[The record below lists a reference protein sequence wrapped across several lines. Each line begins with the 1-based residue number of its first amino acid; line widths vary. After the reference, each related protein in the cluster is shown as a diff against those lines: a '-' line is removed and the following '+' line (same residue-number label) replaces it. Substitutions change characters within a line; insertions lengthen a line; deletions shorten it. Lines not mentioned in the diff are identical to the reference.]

1 MTSGLFSDLLVID
14 CASFIAGPA
23 AATVMSDFGARVIKI
38 EPPGLGDSYRNL
50 FRLRGTPDDLD
61 YFWTMDSRN
70 KQSLA
75 IDLKQPLA
83 RAALET
89 LLKRADVFITN
100 YPFPVRER
108 LLLRAEDVL
117 PHNPRLIYASLTPYG
132 EHGPERD
139 RTGYDTTAWW
149 ARSGLMDM
157 VRATGDTE
165 PALSMPGMGDHPTAM
180 AMYGAIVTALYRRQL
195 TGEGGV
201 VSTSLLANGLWSN
214 SCQVQGSLCGYE
226 LTGRPP
232 RGSRGAMV
240 ETYTAGEGRQF
251 ILTTTNPARD
261 WPLLAKAVGHPE
273 WLEDPLFATP
283 ADRFANQGV
292 LVARLDAL
300 FGADTW
306 KHWRA
311 RLMAGGLTFGIVGKV
326 DDHVS
331 DPQVEANAMLP
342 EFADGYGLRTV
353 DSPFHLDGEAKSAP
367 RMAPGIGQHTRE
379 ILAEC
384 GLTDDEIEALAAA
397 PA

>member
-1 MTSGLFSDLLVID
+1 MGSGLFSDLLVID

-38 EPPGLGDSYRNL
+38 EPPGIGDSYRNL
-50 FRLRGTPDDLD
+50 FRLRGTPDDID
-61 YFWTMDSRN
+61 YFWAMDSRN
-70 KQSLA
+70 KESLA
-75 IDLKQPLA
+75 LDLKLPQA
-83 RAALET
+83 RAVLET
-89 LLKRADVFITN
+89 LVRKADVFITN
-100 YPFPVRER
+100 FPFPVRER
-108 LLLRAEDVL
+108 LGLRAEDL
-117 PHNPRLIYASLTPYG
+117 LHLNERLIYASLTPYG

-157 VRATGDTE
+157 VRATADTE

-180 AMYGAIVTALYRRQL
+180 AMYAAIVTALYRRQA

-201 VSTSLLANGLWSN
+201 VHTSLVGNGLWSN
-214 SCQVQGSLCGYE
+214 SCQVQASLCGYE

-232 RGSRGAMV
+232 RGQRGAMV
-240 ETYTAGEGRQF
+240 ETYTTADGRSF

-261 WPLLAKAVGHPE
+261 WPLLARAMGHPE

-300 FGADTW
+300 FSGESWEA
-306 KHWRA
+306 WRA
-311 RLMAGGLTFGIVGKV
+311 RLDAGGITFGVVGQ
-326 DDHVS
+326 VS
-331 DPQVEANAMLP
+331 DHIADPQLEANGMLP
-342 EFADGYGLRTV
+342 EFADSYGLRTV
-353 DSPFHLDGEAKSAP
+353 DSPFYLEGETKAAP
-367 RMAPGIGQHTRE
+367 RMAPAIGQHTRQ

-384 GLTDDEIEALAAA
+384 GLDAAAIEALAE

>member
-1 MTSGLFSDLLVID
+1 MASGLFSDLLVID

-23 AATVMSDFGARVIKI
+23 AGTIMSDFGARVIKI
-38 EPPGLGDSYRNL
+38 ETPGIGDSYRNL

-61 YFWTMDSRN
+61 YFWTMDNRN
-70 KQSLA
+70 KESLA
-75 IDLKQPLA
+75 IDLKRPDA
-83 RAALET
+83 RRVLEALVR
-89 LLKRADVFITN
+89 KADVFITN
-100 YPFPVRER
+100 FPFPVRER
-108 LLLRAEDVL
+108 LQLQADDLLHL
-117 PHNPRLIYASLTPYG
+117 NKRLIYASLSPYG

-139 RTGYDTTAWW
+139 RTGFDTTAWW

-180 AMYGAIVTALYRRQL
+180 AMYAAIVTALYRRQE

-201 VSTSLLANGLWSN
+201 VHTSLVANGLWSN
-214 SCQVQGSLCGYE
+214 SCQVQASLCGYE

-232 RGSRGAMV
+232 RGQRGAMV
-240 ETYTAGEGRQF
+240 ETYTTADGRSF

-261 WPLLAKAVGHPE
+261 WPLLARAMGHPE

-300 FGADTW
+300 FSSDSW
-306 KHWRA
+306 EVWRA
-311 RLMAGGLTFGIVGKV
+311 RLDAGGITFGIVAEV
-326 DDHVS
+326 TDHIA
-331 DPQVEANAMLP
+331 DPQLEANGMLP

-353 DSPFHLDGEAKSAP
+353 DSPFYLEGETKAAP
-367 RMAPGIGQHTRE
+367 RMAPAIGQHTRQ

-384 GLTDDEIEALAAA
+384 GLDAAAIEALAEA
-397 PA
+397 